1 MPPTSPRNFRLLS
14 QALQTSMISRR
25 RFLQVSTAAASGVVL
40 SNCARNLSNNNS
52 SVSPTPS
59 NASASNDAQ
68 TLHIFTWANYTD
80 DELLR
85 SFRDKTGIQV
95 VVDTFDSNE
104 AMLAKVQAG
113 GGKAYSIIYPSDYMV
128 TQMVE
133 SSMLTALDQSRLKG
147 ADNWLEKWQDPL
159 YDKGNAHSVP
169 TVWGTTGL
177 VFDPETVDGELMGWD
192 YVWDNADRLSRQ
204 ITLINDPRE
213 VLGAT
218 LQYLGYSLN
227 STKKAEIEE
236 AYNKLLEIKSTISS
250 FKTNGWED
258 QLASGDL
265 TLSMAYSQDAIALM
279 EESPNLKYIVPDTGS
294 SLWTDTMVIPKTAP
308 NPDAAYEW
316 INFILEPDNTVKLV
330 ERLRI
335 ATPNAAAFERLPKSL
350 QQDENLFPSKQILA
364 KCESVAPVPQEIADL
379 YDRFWTE
386 LTSS

>member
-1 MPPTSPRNFRLLS
+1 MPPTRPRNFRLLS
-14 QALQTSMISRR
+14 RALQTSAISRR

-40 SNCARNLSNNNS
+40 SNCARNLSNNNPS
-52 SVSPTPS
+52 SSPTAS
-59 NASASNDAQ
+59 NSPASNDAQ

-85 SFRDKTGIQV
+85 SFKDKTGIQV

-104 AMLAKVQAG
+104 TMLAKVQAG

-128 TQMVE
+128 TQMAK
-133 SSMLTALDQSRLKG
+133 SSMLTPLDQSRLKG
-147 ADNWLEKWQDPL
+147 ADNWLANWQDPV
-159 YDKGNAHSVP
+159 YDKGNAHSIP

-177 VFDPETVDGELMGWD
+177 VFDPEKIDGDLTGWD
-192 YVWDNADRLSRQ
+192 YVWDNVDRLDRQ

-236 AYNKLLEIKSTISS
+236 AYDKLLEIKSTVSS

-279 EESPNLKYIVPDTGS
+279 EESSNLKYVVPDTGS

-316 INFILEPDNTVKLV
+316 INFILEPDNAVKLV

-335 ATPNAAAFERLPKSL
+335 ATPNAAAFERLSDQLK
-350 QQDENLFPSKQILA
+350 QDENLFPPKEVLA